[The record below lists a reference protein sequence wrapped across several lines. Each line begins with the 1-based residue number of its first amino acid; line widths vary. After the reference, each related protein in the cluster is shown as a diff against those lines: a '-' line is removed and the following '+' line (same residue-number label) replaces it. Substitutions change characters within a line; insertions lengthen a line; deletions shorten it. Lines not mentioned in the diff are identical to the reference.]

1 MGFDYFYKD
10 QADSYAFYKIPR
22 ILFTDGSFRQLS
34 TDGKVLYGLLLD
46 RISLSRGNG
55 WIDDEGRV
63 YIYFTIAN
71 IMESLHCASE
81 KACLLLA
88 ELQKTGLIEKK
99 RQGWGRPTIIY
110 VKDFTRLTKEEN
122 SESSH
127 IFDNRNSYDSKI
139 EILDLRKSK
148 GNKTYKNKTENIKTI
163 LSGEPVDNSRVEQT
177 DTDEDEDE
185 RRDYLEL
192 LHDQLALEYLYEKY
206 PYDRETIGAI
216 VDLILDVI
224 FSKRKTIRIA
234 GDDKPVKVVKSQFL
248 KLNAFHIEYVLSC
261 MKSNGTKIRNIKQ
274 YLLAAIYN
282 APMTMKSYYQ
292 ACVNNDMAEGR
303 L

>member
-1 MGFDYFYKD
+1 MDFDYFYKD

-22 ILFTDGSFRQLS
+22 VLFTEGSFRHLT
-34 TDGKVLYGLLLD
+34 TDAKVLYGLLLD
-46 RISLSRGNG
+46 RISLSRENG

-63 YIYFTIAN
+63 YIYFTISN
-71 IMESLHCASE
+71 IMESLLCASE
-81 KACLLLA
+81 KACSLLS
-88 ELQKTGLIEKK
+88 ELQKAGLIEKK
-99 RQGWGRPTIIY
+99 RQGWGKPTIIY
-110 VKDFTRLTKEEN
+110 VKDFTRLLEKTP
-122 SESSH
+122 H
-127 IFDNRNSYDSKI
+127 VFDNRNSYDSKI

-148 GNKTYKNKTENIKTI
+148 GNKTYKNKTENNKTI
-163 LSGEPVDNSRVEQT
+163 LSVEPVDNSLVEIP
-177 DTDEDEDE
+177 DRDEDE

-192 LHDQLALEYLYEKY
+192 LHDQLAIEYLYEKY

-274 YLLAAIYN
+274 YLLASIYN

-292 ACVNNDMAEGR
+292 ACVNNDMSEGR

>member
-22 ILFTDGSFRQLS
+22 VLFTDGSFRQLS

-46 RISLSRGNG
+46 RISLSRENG

-88 ELQKTGLIEKK
+88 ELQNTGLIEKK

-110 VKDFTRLTKEEN
+110 VKDFTRLTKEVN
-122 SESSH
+122 SENPH

-148 GNKTYKNKTENIKTI
+148 GNKTNKSKTENNKTI
-163 LSGEPVDNSRVEQT
+163 LSGEPVDNSLVELP
-177 DTDEDEDE
+177 DKDEDE
-185 RRDYLEL
+185 RREYLEL
-192 LHDQLALEYLYEKY
+192 LHDQLALDYLYEKY
-206 PYDRETIGAI
+206 PYDRDIIGAI

-234 GDDKPVKVVKSQFL
+234 GDDKPVKVVQSQFL

-261 MKSNGTKIRNIKQ
+261 MKDNGTRIRNIKQ

-282 APMTMKSYYQ
+282 APLTMKSYFQ
-292 ACVNNDMAEGR
+292 ARVNNDMAEGR